1 MLLLY
6 DKLITGGLHDLSKE
20 QSHHCLGVLRMSVG
34 ERLQVSNGAGEL
46 FECEI
51 VGTTGKIC
59 SLRTLSQTHSTSTR
73 SYSLHLAIAPTKN
86 IDRTEWA
93 IEKAVEIGVDRIT
106 MLLTS
111 HSERKTVNMERL
123 ERVVISAAG
132 QSLKTYLP
140 RIEPLTRFDDFLRE
154 NPCGLIAHCNDGYE
168 KIKIPCGMENY
179 TILIG
184 PEGDFS
190 SVEVDAALKTGYRS
204 ITLGG
209 ERLRTETAAVYAS
222 CACAIFNF

>member
-34 ERLQVSNGAGEL
+34 GRLQVSNGEGEL

-51 VGTTGKIC
+51 VGTAGKVC
-59 SLRTLSQTHSTSTR
+59 SLRTLSQTHSALTR
-73 SYSLHLAIAPTKN
+73 GYGLHLAIAPTKN

-93 IEKAVEIGVDRIT
+93 IEKAVEVGVDRIT

-123 ERVVISAAG
+123 ERVVTSAAG

-140 RIEPLTRFDDFLRE
+140 RIEPLMRFEDFLKD
-154 NPCGLIAHCNDGYE
+154 NQGGLIAHCNDGYE
-168 KIKIPCGMENY
+168 KTSIPSGMKNY

-190 SVEVDAALKTGYRS
+190 PIEVDIATATGYRS
-204 ITLGG
+204 ITLGN

-222 CACAIFNF
+222 CACAILNF